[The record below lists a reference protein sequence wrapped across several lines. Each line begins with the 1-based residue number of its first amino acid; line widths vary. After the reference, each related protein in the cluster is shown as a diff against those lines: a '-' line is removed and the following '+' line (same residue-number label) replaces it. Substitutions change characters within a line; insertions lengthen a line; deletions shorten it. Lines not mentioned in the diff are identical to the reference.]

1 MRPGKGQPA
10 STETPLPGRG
20 RGATR
25 TIAALAVTSVF
36 ALPVYLVLTNTFKRS
51 GDIFSRPGRLPL
63 PPTLSN
69 LSAVLDRPDRLFWSG
84 LINSVQ
90 VTALSVAASTVLSA
104 MLAHYLVRSRTRA
117 AKLLTVL
124 VVIGLTIPMAVTL
137 EPVTKIL
144 LSLHLMTTLPGL
156 ILVNIAWNVPFGV
169 LLFMGFIKSIPLE
182 LEEAAAIDGAGPI
195 RSFFAVVF
203 PLLRPAAASVVIFTA
218 VGVWNDFITP
228 LIILGPAN
236 GTTVTVGMY
245 RQISEHV
252 SDYGA
257 VFAFM
262 VLATAPV
269 VVLFLFFQRHFVKGL
284 LGGATKG

>member
-20 RGATR
+20 RVGGATR

-51 GDIFSRPGRLPL
+51 GDIFSRPGSLPL

-69 LSAVLDRPDRLFWSG
+69 VSAVLDRPDRLFWSG

-156 ILVNIAWNVPFGV
+156 ILVNIAWNSPASQQVEQSQV
-169 LLFMGFIKSIPLE
+169 C
-182 LEEAAAIDGAGPI
+182 GPVCA
-195 RSFFAVVF
+195 SF
-203 PLLRPAAASVVIFTA
+203 P
-218 VGVWNDFITP
+218 
-228 LIILGPAN
+228 
-236 GTTVTVGMY
+236 
-245 RQISEHV
+245 
-252 SDYGA
+252 
-257 VFAFM
+257 
-262 VLATAPV
+262 
-269 VVLFLFFQRHFVKGL
+269 
-284 LGGATKG
+284 

>member
-1 MRPGKGQPA
+1 M
-10 STETPLPGRG
+10 
-20 RGATR
+20 
-25 TIAALAVTSVF
+25 F

-51 GDIFSRPGRLPL
+51 GDIFSRPGSLPL